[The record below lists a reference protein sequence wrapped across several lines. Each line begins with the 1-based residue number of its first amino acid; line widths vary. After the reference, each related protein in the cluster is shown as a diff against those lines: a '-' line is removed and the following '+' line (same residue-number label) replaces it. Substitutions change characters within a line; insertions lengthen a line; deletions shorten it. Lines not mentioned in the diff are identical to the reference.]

1 MVRCKNTSMKHIF
14 GPVNSRRLGRSLGI
28 DLLPKKI
35 CNFDCIYCEVGA
47 TTLYTCERSEYVPT
61 EEILVEIEQ
70 YCADPARLA
79 QVDVVT
85 VTASGEPTLHAGLG
99 RIIRFLKERTGK
111 PVAVL
116 TNGTNLTRPD
126 VVEELCQADI
136 VIPSLDAAL
145 PESFRRLNRPAS
157 CVDLGEMI
165 EGLVSFSHAF
175 AGELW
180 LEILVAKGIN
190 DSREDIAALLGVIA
204 RMRLTRVQ
212 LNTVARPPLEK
223 FALPVSQERLQEIA
237 ALIAAVPGVPRVEI
251 IAHGISVFAQ
261 GDGAGAPT
269 AASPRQGGADVLEE
283 IVQMLQRRP
292 CTAADIDRIF
302 PLGGPDRIEQLLEP
316 LVQSGRIEKRLHR
329 DRTFYQYCGEQGG
342 RSKKLIEKES
352 V

>member
-1 MVRCKNTSMKHIF
+1 MVSEGGGLAQDYPMNHIF

-47 TTLYTCERSEYVPT
+47 TSQHTCERREYVPT
-61 EEILVEIEQ
+61 EDILGEIER
-70 YCADPARLA
+70 YCADSDRLA
-79 QVDVVT
+79 LVDVVT

-126 VVEELCQADI
+126 VVADLCQADI
-136 VIPSLDAAL
+136 VIPSLDAVL
-145 PESFRRLNRPAS
+145 PGSFRRINRPAR
-157 CVDLGEMI
+157 CVDLGEII
-165 EGLVSFSHAF
+165 EGLISFSRAF

-180 LEILVAKGIN
+180 LEVLLAKGIN
-190 DSREDIAALLGVIA
+190 DSEEDIAALLQVVA

-223 FALPVSQERLQEIA
+223 YALPVSQERLQEIA
-237 ALIAAVPGVPRVEI
+237 ARIAAVPGVPRVEL

-261 GDGAGAPT
+261 KEGAGAPE
-269 AASPRQGGADVLEE
+269 AFPSPPDGTDVLAE

-292 CTAADIDRIF
+292 CTAADIARTF
-302 PLGGPDRIEQLLEP
+302 PLGGPEKIEHLLEP
-316 LVQSGRIEKRLHR
+316 LVQSGRIEKRLHG
-329 DRTFYQYCGEQGG
+329 DRTFYQYSGDRGG
-342 RSKKLIEKES
+342 SSES
-352 V
+352 